1 MVFYGVYE
9 HNLAICAIISAL
21 PEFSSITNEKILLT
35 LVENPGTIYF
45 ILLWGKVTMS
55 NNDVTFDFNFSI
67 EFQKNI
73 VILGNWNMSN
83 QKHSTKFA
91 KWITYYL
98 DLKKTF

>member
-1 MVFYGVYE
+1 MAFYGVYE

-35 LVENPGTIYF
+35 LVEKSWC
-45 ILLWGKVTMS
+45 ILYSLMRKS

-73 VILGNWNMSN
+73 VILGN
-83 QKHSTKFA
+83 
-91 KWITYYL
+91 
-98 DLKKTF
+98 

>member
-45 ILLWGKVTMS
+45 ILLWGKVTMMLLR
-55 NNDVTFDFNFSI
+55 TFDFNFFHRIS
-67 EFQKNI
+67 KKYCNI
-73 VILGNWNMSN
+73 REL
-83 QKHSTKFA
+83 KFESP
-91 KWITYYL
+91 KTYYVQNL
-98 DLKKTF
+98 LNELPI